1 MIAKWKFISIGAFA
15 LFIAAFFTATQPLRP
30 EMATVSSVFV
40 ILFALPSY
48 WAVLQAKGW
57 KSGSV
62 ILLLLGLYAL
72 LIESSAIHTGFP
84 YGDFIYNDLLGDKVF
99 GLTPW
104 TVAFAYPPIL
114 LLSYW
119 AARKSLAYRI
129 KDMNYG
135 LTLLVVAGIT
145 ALFAV
150 CIDLVLDPAAVE
162 LGFWNWETPGLFYEV
177 PLINF
182 AGWLLTGFV
191 GGVILHTIWGTSI
204 PPKAFACSGVT
215 ILWFWTWINVFQ
227 MHIIPSVLGFAL
239 LFIFFRKIYTKEVQ

>member
-1 MIAKWKFISIGAFA
+1 MIAKSKYIGITAVA
-15 LFIAAFFTATQPLRP
+15 LVIAAFFTATQPLRP

-40 ILFALPSY
+40 ILFAVPSY
-48 WAVLQAKGW
+48 WAVVQARGW
-57 KSGSV
+57 KRGGT
-62 ILLLLGLYAL
+62 ILLLLGMYAL
-72 LIESSAIHTGFP
+72 IIESSAIHTGFP

-119 AARKSLAYRI
+119 AARISVTHRI
-129 KDMNYG
+129 KHLKNMS
-135 LTLLVVAGIT
+135 TLLVVAGMT
-145 ALFAV
+145 ALFAMGV
-150 CIDLVLDPAAVE
+150 DLVLDPAAVE

-191 GGVILHTIWGTSI
+191 GGVIVHSSWGKMM
-204 PPKAFACSGVT
+204 PPKAFAYSGLT

-227 MHIIPSVLGFAL
+227 VHIIPALLGFAL
-239 LFIFFRKIYTKEVQ
+239 LFIFFRRIHSKEV